1 MESILWMPN
10 IYMIYDIWYIYDI
23 YDMDANIRAEGKTG
37 QGFNENISLIKT
49 SWVSFPSQIVENS

>member
-1 MESILWMPN
+1 
-10 IYMIYDIWYIYDI
+10 MIFDI

-49 SWVSFPSQIVENS
+49 S

>member
-1 MESILWMPN
+1 
-10 IYMIYDIWYIYDI
+10 MIYDIYMM
-23 YDMDANIRAEGKTG
+23 YDMDANIPAEGQTG

>member
-10 IYMIYDIWYIYDI
+10 IYMIYDIYMM

>member
-1 MESILWMPN
+1 
-10 IYMIYDIWYIYDI
+10 MIYDIWYVYDI